1 MQALYQFFGHKDNI
15 IWDCYQRDQKIHVRN
30 KVALVFGSG
39 QQVAP
44 VTGKKTKMA
53 DRTKTVSKDAMED
66 ATKEAIDESS
76 SDSNEED
83 EGLLEEGSTKIS
95 AKAAKKEKDLEKE
108 EKKRIREE
116 KKLNSKI
123 DEITNSIWKQAQYT
137 DGILMM
143 SIIYLAVIKPNTKKD
158 HSENNVE
165 EVKDYS
171 MYPVFRVMKCVKNKS
186 SRNCCMI
193 FVDDHARVYSNWED
207 FRQSN
212 LLPESTIVAPEC
224 GVYNCTG
231 NGRVLLEVFAPP
243 ASRIE
248 YKILTGIDRAA
259 DVIGI
264 VAAIAALVA
273 IGLIAWVPLA
283 ASIAVVIFTVAS
295 SVSAVASAW
304 SAIRSAM
311 KLADRKKH
319 ERPNTLDNKEAR
331 SCWLGAVGGATGL
344 AAGIAGTGM
353 SQMIRNGQKIPTI
366 MRCMVDAIFIANII
380 MQKLSLV
387 NDYFDVMFKVK
398 DKNVSALDFI
408 RLAASIAVFIHSVNN
423 FKVAKLVIRSHQQ
436 STISAFR
443 DILSAD
449 QQKVFDR
456 MARET
461 QNWKDTSAHTA
472 NVLKNFKG
480 SLHDDDLLAIVVN
493 IRQKI
498 SHDAFEIFKGF
509 VIVYVEVHGDRIE
522 RELNRFIPM
531 EEFMSNIFKVLCTE
545 ARDNGQNVDEFIMQT
560 QLENQLYL
568 FEQINKFYEQFCMRP
583 PNELCRQ
590 CWLTTL
596 RRPRAHEDRTNFV
609 LCALLV
615 AVAFGA
621 DGDEMKDKRALYG
634 FGYGLAPYA
643 GYPGAAGFVHG
654 YHGYGYRGIGGLG
667 YPYTGYHHPHAAALP
682 YAPGGLAYHGAHFG
696 YGAGPFLH

>member
-1 MQALYQFFGHKDNI
+1 MKDKPDKVDKTSENLTVREQMQALYQFFGHKDNI

-53 DRTKTVSKDAMED
+53 DRTKTVSKDAIED

-95 AKAAKKEKDLEKE
+95 AKAAKKGKDLEKE

-143 SIIYLAVIKPNTKKD
+143 SIIYLAVIKPNIKKD
-158 HSENNVE
+158 HSEDNVE

-186 SRNCCMI
+186 SHNCCMI

-461 QNWKDTSAHTA
+461 VRIRGEYAGNADIIRSLRNNPFVRENIDSRVQVNNLIRQQNWKDTSAHTA

-590 CWLTTL
+590 C
-596 RRPRAHEDRTNFV
+596 
-609 LCALLV
+609 
-615 AVAFGA
+615 
-621 DGDEMKDKRALYG
+621 
-634 FGYGLAPYA
+634 
-643 GYPGAAGFVHG
+643 
-654 YHGYGYRGIGGLG
+654 GGK
-667 YPYTGYHHPHAAALP
+667 YFKAE
-682 YAPGGLAYHGAHFG
+682 
-696 YGAGPFLH
+696 